1 VHASRDPNRWRSAGL
16 LVISVATPVQE
27 ARWVLRAQYGD
38 REALELLLTAVRPA
52 LQRYVGGLV
61 GASDSE
67 DVLQDILLTV
77 YRKLKLLEHPEVF
90 RAWMFRIASRTAFR
104 HLKKRKR
111 WPDHARDEDA
121 FEHLIAPDPPPPG
134 DEIRTLLASDVISPA
149 SRAVL
154 VLHFHEELPLADV
167 AAILEI
173 PLGTVKSRLS
183 YGLSALRQQLGRPRS
198 V

>member
-1 VHASRDPNRWRSAGL
+1 M
-16 LVISVATPVQE
+16 ATPVQE
-27 ARWVLRAQYGD
+27 ARWVLRAQCGD
-38 REALELLLTAVRPA
+38 REALELLLTAVRAP
-52 LQRYVGGLV
+52 LERYVRGLV
-61 GASDSE
+61 GAPDSE
-67 DVLQDILLTV
+67 DLLQDVLLIV
-77 YRKLKLLEHPEVF
+77 YRKLTLLEEPEVF
-90 RAWMFRIASRTAFR
+90 RAWVFRIASRAAFR
-104 HLKKRKR
+104 HLKKRNR

-121 FEHLIAPDPPPPG
+121 FEHLAAPAPPA
-134 DEIRTLLASDVISPA
+134 DDDTLRAILASDAISPA

-154 VLHFHEELPLADV
+154 ALHFQEQLSLPDV

>member
-1 VHASRDPNRWRSAGL
+1 M
-16 LVISVATPVQE
+16 
-27 ARWVLRAQYGD
+27 LRAQCGD

-52 LQRYVGGLV
+52 LERYVRGLV
-61 GASDSE
+61 GASDGE
-67 DVLQDILLTV
+67 DVLQEVLLTI

-90 RAWMFRIASRTAFR
+90 RAWVVRIASRTAFR

-121 FEHLIAPDPPPPG
+121 FERLIAPDKPPRE
-134 DEIRTLLASDVISPA
+134 DEVRTLLASDVISPA

-154 VLHFHEELPLADV
+154 ALHFQEELSLPDV

-183 YGLSALRQQLGRPRS
+183 YGLSALRKHLNRERNM
-198 V
+198 